1 MKKLLALVLALVM
14 SMSLVTIS
22 NAAYSDKADIDLKEA
37 VDVLSAVGVFEGSDG
52 KFDPKANLTREQA
65 AKLVAY
71 LQLGQKSADA
81 LVGGNKFTDV
91 AANRWSAGYV
101 DYCATTGVVAGI
113 GNGQFNPTGSLT
125 ALQFGKM
132 LLVCLG
138 YDADSE
144 GLTGADW
151 QINTSKLMTSAKLLK
166 GLDSVKATEVI
177 TREQAAQMMLNAL
190 KAPTVEYDTKG
201 STITING
208 AVIGIGGSKATYVT
222 ATVAEDSTVKN
233 IGKTQLTNSNE
244 YTVELGEK
252 LFSNLKLNS
261 TADAFMRPAT
271 KWTLKAETI
280 GTYADTP
287 DLTYTA
293 GTKIGTIYSDL
304 GLSDGISKKNV
315 TEYVDGVYAGAFA
328 YDIVKGSKDKVGG
341 NGVLLNVYYNDDA
354 ETITFVE
361 VNTYIGKVTAAYPDT
376 TTKDAYVKIKNMDGY
391 SCPGAGK
398 EFETESFKK
407 NDVVAYTYSAKD
419 GENSIQSMALA
430 EKVTGAMSTYTI
442 SGNVTVGGT
451 KYDANKMSVS
461 TVKDTVAAVDKGD
474 DVTIYLDA
482 NGYVLYVDADAD
494 VKYAVVLNYKTGV
507 GDLNDETKAKLLF
520 TDGTTKTVKVALAGS
535 LTAESTFTNVLA
547 PTDAESATLSQYD
560 IVSYTIGT
568 DDVYELTL
576 VANARTTATASG
588 ATKLVSNGKNTFVNN
603 IKDVNLS
610 TAATGNQI
618 TNAADAETV
627 FLVATLKADGTVKS
641 TAAYKGFANVPTI
654 TLADGETTTMSV
666 FMDAKTDNNPATVVF
681 VLDDAGTNVTVS
693 SNNKDIIYIKGNS
706 SHTGAPNYTGRSYT
720 NALGHFY
727 EYDCFVNGDTT
738 ATTIKTESPFT
749 KDTLIYGPSYNSKGI
764 LIDSDDSATYSTT
777 VTSDN
782 VVAGSEMAYRYGTD
796 SVKNDVI
803 KLGGA
808 SYAYAKNVE
817 VYFIDVDGKLVA
829 GTIDEIAYDED
840 DMVFVKTDDDGILT
854 NVYIKVID
862 KAEEVTPGAATEN
875 IVKNVALTYAANTY
889 TVTWDVDN
897 YKANTTAKVEIY
909 TINGNKLATST
920 TWPGDTTE
928 GNRVGFSLTAPYTA
942 LNPSV
947 QYNVVVTMGNVS
959 STFRCEIV

>member
-14 SMSLVTIS
+14 TMSLVTIS

-101 DYCATTGVVAGI
+101 DYCATTGVVAGV

-166 GLDSVKATEVI
+166 GLDSVKANDVI
-177 TREQAAQMMLNAL
+177 TREQAAQMMLNAI

-201 STITING
+201 STITIG
-208 AVIGIGGSKATYVT
+208 GTVIGIGGSKATYVT

-315 TEYVDGVYAGAFA
+315 TEYVDGDYAGAFA

-391 SCPGAGK
+391 GCPGAGK

-451 KYDANKMSVS
+451 KYDANKASVL

-610 TAATGNQI
+610 TAATGNQT

-666 FMDAKTDNNPATVVF
+666 FMDAKTNNNPATVVF
-681 VLDDAGTNVTVS
+681 VLDDAGTDVTVS

-764 LIDSDDSATYSTT
+764 LIDSDDSATYST

-840 DMVFVKTDDDGILT
+840 DRVYLKTDDDGILT

>member
-315 TEYVDGVYAGAFA
+315 TEYVDGDYAGAFA

-341 NGVLLNVYYNDDA
+341 NGVLLNVYYDDDA

-391 SCPGAGK
+391 GCPGAGK

-451 KYDANKMSVS
+451 KYDANKASVL

-520 TDGTTKTVKVALAGS
+520 TDGTTKTVKVALADE
-535 LTAESTFTNVLA
+535 LTAETNFGTVLGA
-547 PTDAESATLSQYD
+547 NDNEVATLSQYD

-603 IKDVNLS
+603 IKDVNL
-610 TAATGNQI
+610 TKDDAQT
-618 TNAADAETV
+618 TTAADAETV

-666 FMDAKTDNNPATVVF
+666 FMDAKTNNNPATVVF
-681 VLDDAGTNVTVS
+681 VLDDAGTDVTVS

-706 SHTGAPNYTGRSYT
+706 SHTGAPDYTGRSYT

-764 LIDSDDSATYSTT
+764 LIDSDDSATYST

-862 KAEEVTPGAATEN
+862 KAEEVTPGTATEN
-875 IVKNVALTYAANTY
+875 IVKNVALTYTPGTY

-920 TWPGDTTE
+920 TWAGDTTE

-942 LNPSV
+942 LNASV